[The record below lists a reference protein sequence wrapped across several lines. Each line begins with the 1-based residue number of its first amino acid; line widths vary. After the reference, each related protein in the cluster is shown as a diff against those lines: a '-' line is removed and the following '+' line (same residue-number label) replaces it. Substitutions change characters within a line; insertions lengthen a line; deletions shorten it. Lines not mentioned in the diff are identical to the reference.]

1 MLSSPV
7 LSGVLWSERHSC
19 TFTEQHV
26 PWGVPWGDGQWVTVC
41 LHAGRCVSS
50 TFSPS
55 PWSSRPASPAAAHV
69 PCIGRSGSP
78 TPHPPP
84 PPPPPPAGMCAATC
98 TSRET
103 CARGN
108 SSPSRSSSLGSGK
121 TGESTA
127 PRAKTIP
134 TVSHLIINNYTA
146 FIQNH
151 FSCGQTKTS
160 RLRVCGNVITCT
172 SPYLF
177 RKCIHQGRHKKCTI

>member
-7 LSGVLWSERHSC
+7 LRAVLWSERHPC
-19 TFTEQHV
+19 TFTEQHAA
-26 PWGVPWGDGQWVTVC
+26 WGVPWGDGQWVTVC

-50 TFSPS
+50 IFSPS

-121 TGESTA
+121 TGESMA
-127 PRAKTIP
+127 PRAKTMP
-134 TVSHLIINNYTA
+134 TVSQLMINST
-146 FIQNH
+146 
-151 FSCGQTKTS
+151 
-160 RLRVCGNVITCT
+160 L
-172 SPYLF
+172 PLF
-177 RKCIHQGRHKKCTI
+177 RITSVVAKQTHRDVWKRYDVHITLSVKHSSGKAQKMHNLEL